1 MRSVDEL
8 FTTVIRG
15 DDEDAR
21 WAAVTQLH
29 ELSTREVFERA
40 ATLCRSPECIE
51 RVAGADVL
59 AQLGHGDERPF
70 LADTLP
76 ILLDLLRDED
86 QRVQTSAIHAL
97 GHQRDARIVAPVS
110 RFAQHEADDVR
121 WAVACALSGI
131 EDDVAVKVLIA
142 LSADRSDEVRD
153 WATFGLGS
161 MTDRDTPAIR
171 RALFARLED
180 ASVNVVAE
188 AELGLARRHDL
199 RVIPH
204 LVSAVEAD
212 ELKLA
217 GEAADEIT
225 SPEMLNAL
233 LHARDTLG
241 DRPGL
246 RVLIAR
252 CQERV
257 DL

>member
-1 MRSVDEL
+1 VRSVDDL
-8 FTTVIRG
+8 FATVIRG

-21 WAAVTQLH
+21 WAAVTLLH

-40 ATLCRSPECIE
+40 ATLCRSSSSAE
-51 RVAGADVL
+51 RAAGVDVL
-59 AQLGHGDERPF
+59 AQLGHGDERLFVAEAMP
-70 LADTLP
+70 
-76 ILLDLLRDED
+76 LLLEMLHDED
-86 QRVQTSAIHAL
+86 QRVQTAAIQAL
-97 GHQRDARIVAPVS
+97 GHQRDPRIVAPVS
-110 RFAQHEADDVR
+110 RFARHEADDVR
-121 WAVACALSGI
+121 WAVACALGGI
-131 EDDVAVKVLIA
+131 EDDVAVKVLIE
-142 LSADRSDEVRD
+142 LSSDRSDEVRD

-161 MTDRDTPAIR
+161 MTERDTPAIR
-171 RALFARLED
+171 RALLARLD
-180 ASVNVVAE
+180 DTSLNVVAE

-212 ELKLA
+212 EEKLA

-225 SPEMLNAL
+225 SPGMLNAL

-252 CQERV
+252 CQERF
-257 DL
+257 D